1 MNKLKMSKLRMSRIN
16 IYKKLF
22 LLLIFTTF
30 LSATGFKGTDG
41 DDDVYTQINKNM
53 DVFGKLYK
61 EIMLDYVDEIDGD
74 KFMKAGIEGMLG
86 TLDPYTNFLDESRK
100 DEIDLITT
108 GKYGGVGITV
118 GMKDSIIIV
127 TDILEGYSAQK
138 EGIRRG
144 DKIIEIDGSSMLG
157 RKVSDVRTYT
167 RGEPGTQ
174 LKIKVLRGEK
184 ELDFTLT
191 RQEIQLKN
199 VSYKGTIEDGI
210 GYIKLDRFSRY
221 AENEIIDAIT
231 EIKAK
236 GDVRGVILDLR
247 GNPGGLLDAAIG
259 ILNKFN
265 NKGDLL
271 LTTKGRKLDSERKYF
286 ATENPMLDK
295 NVPLVVLIDEGSA
308 SASEI
313 VAGAIQDLD
322 RGVLVGTKSFGK
334 GLVQVFQPLSFGN
347 QLKITNQKYFTP
359 SGRWI
364 QSKNYFKENKY
375 GVFKPNPYFNQ
386 KEFKTLNGRTVLTE
400 GGITPDFVVDVIKDN
415 ELLQALNYEDMYYRY
430 AAVYTAENP
439 DGSNFTMNDGVLNG
453 FLSYISTADFSFNT
467 NAERELAQLKKDTED
482 KMYSEKVKSYISL
495 LEGELKTEKF
505 KDFEN
510 SKPVISQKLEAEI
523 LRRYNKPEKLV
534 VEAGLKDDLQLQEAL
549 RIIKDRGLYNSLLE
563 PK

>member
-1 MNKLKMSKLRMSRIN
+1 MIKLKTFHKLSLI
-16 IYKKLF
+16 I
-22 LLLIFTTF
+22 LIFIAF
-30 LSATGFKGTDG
+30 TGASLPGGG
-41 DDDVYTQINKNM
+41 DDDVYTQINRNM

-118 GMKDSIIIV
+118 GMKDSMIV
-127 TDILEGYSAQK
+127 ITDILEGYSAQK
-138 EGIRRG
+138 EGLRRG
-144 DKIIEIDGSSMLG
+144 DKIIEIDGTSMLG
-157 RKVSDVRTYT
+157 KKVGDVRTFT

-174 LKIKVLRGEK
+174 MKMKVLRGEK
-184 ELDFTLT
+184 EVDFNLT

-199 VSYKGTIEDGI
+199 VSYKGTIEEGI

-221 AENEIIDAIT
+221 AENEIVDAIT

-236 GDVRGVILDLR
+236 GDVKGVILDLR

-259 ILNKFN
+259 ILNKFTS
-265 NKGDLL
+265 KGDLL

-286 ATENPMLDK
+286 ATENPMLAND
-295 NVPLVVLIDEGSA
+295 VPLVVLIDEGSA

-364 QSKNYFKENKY
+364 QAKNYFKENKY

-386 KEFKTLNGRTVLTE
+386 KEFKTIGGRIVFAE
-400 GGITPDFVVDVIKDN
+400 GGITPDQVIDIIKDN
-415 ELLQALNYEDMYYRY
+415 ELLEALNYEDMYYKF
-430 AAVYTAENP
+430 AAKYTEENP
-439 DGSNFTMNDGVLNG
+439 DGNSFVMNDNVLNR
-453 FLSYISTADFSFNT
+453 FLEFISTTEFAFNT
-467 NAERELAQLKKDTED
+467 SAELELAQLKKNADD
-482 KMYSEKVKSYISL
+482 KMYSDKVKSYIGL
-495 LEGELKTEKF
+495 LEGELKAEKF
-505 KDFEN
+505 KDFES
-510 SKPVISQKLEAEI
+510 SKPVIRQKLELEI
-523 LRRYNKPEKLV
+523 MRKYNKPEKMI
-534 VEAGLKDDLQLQEAL
+534 VELSAKDDQQLQEAL
-549 RIIKDRGLYNSLLE
+549 RIIKDRGLYNSMLQ

>member
-1 MNKLKMSKLRMSRIN
+1 MSKL
-16 IYKKLF
+16 KLF
-22 LLLIFTTF
+22 SRLSLILTIFF
-30 LSATGFKGTDG
+30 VLTGAKYSGPGG

-100 DEIDLITT
+100 DEIDLIAT

-118 GMKDSIIIV
+118 GMKDSMIIV
-127 TDILEGYSAQK
+127 TDILDGYSAQK
-138 EGIRRG
+138 EGIRKG
-144 DKIIEIDGSSMLG
+144 DKILEIDGTTMLG
-157 RKVSDVRTYT
+157 KKVGDVRAYT
-167 RGEPGTQ
+167 RGEPGTRMKMNIQ
-174 LKIKVLRGEK
+174 RGDK
-184 ELDFTLT
+184 EIEFILT

-221 AENEIIDAIT
+221 AVNEIIDAIN

-236 GDVRGVILDLR
+236 GDVKGVILDLR
-247 GNPGGLLDAAIG
+247 GNSGGLLDAAIG
-259 ILNKFN
+259 ILNKFT

-286 ATENPMLDK
+286 TTENPMLNKD
-295 NVPLVVLIDEGSA
+295 VPLVVLIDNNSA

-334 GLVQVFQPLSFGN
+334 GLVQVFQQISYGN
-347 QLKITNQKYFTP
+347 QIKITNQKYFTP

-364 QSKNYFKENKY
+364 QAKNYFKENKY

-386 KEFKTLNGRTVLTE
+386 KEFKTLNGRIVLAE
-400 GGITPDFVVDVIKDN
+400 GGITPDFIVDVIKDN
-415 ELLQALNYEDMYYRY
+415 ELLEALNYEDMYYRF
-430 AAVYTAENP
+430 AVKYVIDNP
-439 DGSNFTMNDGVLNG
+439 DDNSFVMNDIVIGAFYNFV
-453 FLSYISTADFSFNT
+453 TTTDFSFYT
-467 NAERELAQLKKDTED
+467 NAEKELALLKKNTDD
-482 KMYSEKVKSYISL
+482 KMYSEKVKSYIGL
-495 LEGELKTEKF
+495 LEGELISEKF

-510 SKPVISQKLEAEI
+510 SKPVIRQKLESEI
-523 LRRYNKPEKLV
+523 LRKYNKPEKVV
-534 VEAGLKDDLQLQEAL
+534 VEASLKDDQQIQEAL
-549 RIIKDRGLYNSLLE
+549 RIIKDKGLYNSMLE

>member
-1 MNKLKMSKLRMSRIN
+1 MIKLKTFHKLSLI
-16 IYKKLF
+16 I
-22 LLLIFTTF
+22 LIFF
-30 LSATGFKGTDG
+30 AFTGASLPGGG
-41 DDDVYTQINKNM
+41 DDDVYTQINRNM

-118 GMKDSIIIV
+118 GMKDSMIVV

-138 EGIRRG
+138 EGLRRG
-144 DKIIEIDGSSMLG
+144 DKIIEIDGTSMLG
-157 RKVSDVRTYT
+157 KKVGDVRTYT

-174 LKIKVLRGEK
+174 MKMKVLRGEK
-184 ELDFTLT
+184 EVDFNLT

-221 AENEIIDAIT
+221 AENEIVDAIT

-236 GDVRGVILDLR
+236 GDVKGVILDLR

-259 ILNKFN
+259 ILNKFT

-286 ATENPMLDK
+286 ATENPMLGSD
-295 NVPLVVLIDEGSA
+295 VPLVVLIDEGSA

-364 QSKNYFKENKY
+364 QAKNYFKENKY

-386 KEFKTLNGRTVLTE
+386 KEFKTLGGRIVFAE
-400 GGITPDFVVDVIKDN
+400 GGITPDQVIDIIKDN
-415 ELLQALNYEDMYYRY
+415 ELLEALNYEDMYYRF
-430 AAVYTAENP
+430 AVKYTEENP
-439 DGSNFTMNDGVLNG
+439 DGNSFVMSDDIINR
-453 FLSYISTADFSFNT
+453 FLEFISTTDFAFNT
-467 NAERELAQLKKDTED
+467 SAELELAQLKKNADE
-482 KMYSEKVKSYISL
+482 KMYSEKVKSYIGL
-495 LEGELKTEKF
+495 LEGELKAEKF
-505 KDFEN
+505 KDFE
-510 SKPVISQKLEAEI
+510 SSRPVIRQKLELEI
-523 LRRYNKPEKLV
+523 MRKYNKPEKMI
-534 VEAGLKDDLQLQEAL
+534 VELSAKDDQQLQEAL
-549 RIIKDRGLYNSLLE
+549 RIIKDRGLYNSMLQ